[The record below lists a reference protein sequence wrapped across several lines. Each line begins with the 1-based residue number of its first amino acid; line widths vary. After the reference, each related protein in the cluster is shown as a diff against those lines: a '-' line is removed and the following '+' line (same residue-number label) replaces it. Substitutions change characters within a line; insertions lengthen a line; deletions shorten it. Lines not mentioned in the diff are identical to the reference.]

1 MKKITNKE
9 LTDMGICPTCYDRD
23 HNHIIFGDNKNQ
35 MLYEDNDIECYL
47 CGNPRAKGHTLIS
60 TKKHYKDMLE
70 LPEALCKY
78 IYAFAQKV
86 MIILKEVY
94 QAESIYLCTMCD
106 GPMNHFHLQLIPRY
120 KEEKRG
126 SSNFVKPRKEYI
138 EEKDKINE
146 IRKRLNWSL
155 EMDIQGLKRVEEID
169 IDEYLKF
176 RERIK
181 TTMANPEW
189 LGDFSKE
196 DLERMLKK
204 DSEIWIYY
212 QDKKPVCSMMLIPAT
227 PEDLEKLNLA
237 YKETEVV
244 DYGPMFVDPT
254 YRGNGLQYQMLK
266 ELDKIAKQKG
276 YKYAIVTVH
285 PDNTYSIR
293 NIEQDNFK
301 LLATKTFSR
310 GKRNIYLK
318 KYLDS

>member
-1 MKKITNKE
+1 
-9 LTDMGICPTCYDRD
+9 
-23 HNHIIFGDNKNQ
+23 
-35 MLYEDNDIECYL
+35 
-47 CGNPRAKGHTLIS
+47 
-60 TKKHYKDMLE
+60 
-70 LPEALCKY
+70 
-78 IYAFAQKV
+78 

-94 QAESIYLCTMCD
+94 QAESVYLCTMCD

-146 IRKRLNWSL
+146 IIKRLNWSL

-204 DSEIWIYY
+204 DSKIWIYY

-227 PEDLEKLNLA
+227 PENLEKFNLA